1 MSVCPWHQMLLAT
14 GVKPSFFFF
23 FQFPL
28 ISATDTQE
36 GINVALT
43 PFLSFFSTKN
53 STQDSFMNSTC
64 ACEAS
69 PYEEW

>member
-14 GVKPSFFFF
+14 GVKPSVFFFF

-36 GINVALT
+36 GVNVALT
-43 PFLSFFSTKN
+43 PFLDADLSSLQRIPPRTH
-53 STQDSFMNSTC
+53 S
-64 ACEAS
+64 
-69 PYEEW
+69 